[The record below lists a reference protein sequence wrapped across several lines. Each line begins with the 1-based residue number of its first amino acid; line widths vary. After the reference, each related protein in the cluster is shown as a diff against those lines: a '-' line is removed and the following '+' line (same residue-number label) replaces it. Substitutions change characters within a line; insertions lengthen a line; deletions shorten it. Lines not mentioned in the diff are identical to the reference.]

1 MSRHTNA
8 PIPKHRT
15 APPLRSVVLALAALA
30 AAGSAHAQGSV
41 TLYGLIDTYVEHRN
55 HVNATGDAVWLL
67 GTPAGATGSGGMN
80 TSRWGMR
87 GSEDLGG
94 GLTAIF
100 NLEGELS
107 PDTGAGNANPF
118 SRQAWVGLEGGFG
131 RLLAG
136 RSYTT
141 TYDFI
146 LPFDPLG
153 YAPIASWG
161 TAGTTSGGRADGM
174 ITGLSNQ
181 LKYRYTL
188 GGFRLGAS
196 YGFGE
201 QATSA
206 SDSATYNLAVGYTV
220 GGLGLVATAE
230 RQNGNT
236 TTTAPIGRNKR
247 TAVHLGASYEIGP
260 VKFFAVARDYKL
272 DPIAAG
278 PDNKSTT
285 YWVGAAYKITVPLTL
300 TLAYYKQDIKDGVRA
315 GTTDVPGSDPS
326 LAVLRA
332 RYAMS
337 KRTDVYAVASY
348 AAAKRAVVGISRDDA
363 GFDDNQTSMAVGIQH
378 RF

>member
-1 MSRHTNA
+1 MHT
-8 PIPKHRT
+8 HRFLPG
-15 APPLRSVVLALAALA
+15 ALALAAA
-30 AAGSAHAQGSV
+30 AIAPMQAQAQSSV
-41 TLYGLIDTYVEHRN
+41 TLYGLVDTYVEYRN

-87 GSEDLGG
+87 GTEELGG
-94 GLTAIF
+94 GLKAIF
-100 NLEGELS
+100 NLEGEFS

-141 TYDFI
+141 TYDFM

-161 TAGTTSGGRADGM
+161 TGGTVSGGRGDGM

-188 GGFRLGAS
+188 GDFRFGAS

-201 QATSA
+201 QATST
-206 SDSATYNLAVGYTV
+206 SDSATYNLAVSYAV

-247 TAVHLGASYEIGP
+247 TAVHLGASHEIGP
-260 VKFFAVARDYKL
+260 VKVFVAGRDYKL

-285 YWVGAAYKITVPLTL
+285 YWVGVAYKLTAPLTL
-300 TLAYYKQDIKDGVRA
+300 TLVYYKQDIKSGVRT
-315 GTTDVPGSDPS
+315 GTVDVAGSDPS

-332 RYAMS
+332 RYALS
-337 KRTDVYAVASY
+337 KRTDLYAVASY
-348 AAAKRAVVGISRDDA
+348 AEAKRAIVGISRDDA
-363 GFDDNQTSMAVGIQH
+363 GFDDNQTSLAVGIQH

>member
-1 MSRHTNA
+1 MQR
-8 PIPKHRT
+8 R
-15 APPLRSVVLALAALA
+15 PLQLAFTTVALATA
-30 AAGSAHAQGSV
+30 ASAHAQSSV
-41 TLYGLIDTYVEHRN
+41 TLYGLVDTYVEYRN
-55 HVNATGDAVWLL
+55 HVNTAGDAVWLL

-94 GLTAIF
+94 GLKAIF
-100 NLEGELS
+100 NLEGEIS

-118 SRQAWVGLEGGFG
+118 NRQAWVGLDGAYG
-131 RLLAG
+131 RLIAG

-141 TYDFI
+141 TYDFM
-146 LPFDPLG
+146 LPFDPMG

-161 TAGTTSGGRADGM
+161 TAGTASGGRADGM

-181 LKYRYTL
+181 LKYRVSF
-188 GGFRLGAS
+188 GGLRFGAS

-206 SDSATYNLAVGYTV
+206 SDSATYNLAASYNVGAF
-220 GGLGLVATAE
+220 GVAVTAE
-230 RQNGNT
+230 RQNGT
-236 TTTAPIGRNKR
+236 TTTVAPIGRNKR

-260 VKFFAVARDYKL
+260 VKLFVAGRDYKL

-285 YWVGAAYKITVPLTL
+285 MWVGATYKVTAPLLL
-300 TLAYYKQDIKDGVRA
+300 TLAYYKQDIKSGVRA
-315 GTTDVPGSDPS
+315 GTVDVAGSDPS
-326 LAVLRA
+326 MAVLRA
-332 RYAMS
+332 RYALS
-337 KRTDVYAVASY
+337 KRTDLYAVGSY
-348 AAAKRAVVGISRDDA
+348 AEAKRAVVGISRDDA
-363 GFDDNQTSMAVGIQH
+363 GFDDNQTSLAVGIQH

>member
-141 TYDFI
+141 T
-146 LPFDPLG
+146 
-153 YAPIASWG
+153 
-161 TAGTTSGGRADGM
+161 TTSSCPSIRSAMRRSPRGARRA
-174 ITGLSNQ
+174 
-181 LKYRYTL
+181 
-188 GGFRLGAS
+188 
-196 YGFGE
+196 
-201 QATSA
+201 
-206 SDSATYNLAVGYTV
+206 
-220 GGLGLVATAE
+220 
-230 RQNGNT
+230 
-236 TTTAPIGRNKR
+236 P
-247 TAVHLGASYEIGP
+247 P
-260 VKFFAVARDYKL
+260 AVAA
-272 DPIAAG
+272 PTA
-278 PDNKSTT
+278 
-285 YWVGAAYKITVPLTL
+285 
-300 TLAYYKQDIKDGVRA
+300 
-315 GTTDVPGSDPS
+315 
-326 LAVLRA
+326 
-332 RYAMS
+332 
-337 KRTDVYAVASY
+337 
-348 AAAKRAVVGISRDDA
+348 
-363 GFDDNQTSMAVGIQH
+363 
-378 RF
+378 